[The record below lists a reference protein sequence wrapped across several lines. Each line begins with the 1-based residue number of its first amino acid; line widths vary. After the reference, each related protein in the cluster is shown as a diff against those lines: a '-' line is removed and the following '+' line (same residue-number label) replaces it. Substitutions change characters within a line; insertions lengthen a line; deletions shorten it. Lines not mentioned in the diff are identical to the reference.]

1 MVLGETDL
9 IFRTLVF
16 DTVYTEQELGADF
29 PKELGT
35 SRFLNA
41 LKIKNKKL
49 LWMEKIV
56 KQVEIVPYKL

>member
-16 DTVYTEQELGADF
+16 DTAYTEQELGADF

-41 LKIKNKKL
+41 LKLKK
-49 LWMEKIV
+49 
-56 KQVEIVPYKL
+56 